1 MKRVKSF
8 DKFINE
14 NYKVNNVTEADII
27 DCIKSGGLIYS
38 DIVSD
43 YPNNKDWKS
52 VGLVPVDIEDNKVMV
67 DIDGNVHYV
76 KIENI
81 KKIEWNADKKISE
94 LFDTEELKSKQEID
108 YLKGTIDK
116 KSMVSDIIKTSPVE
130 SLRNRIQWDVPHLA
144 NLKAFAGPKTLYF
157 KKDDTIELANK
168 TIVFMYELGIELAVS
183 RIGKPNG
190 NYNMVYKIETLES
203 GKATFSRFDE
213 YANLTYNDLKN
224 RLQNEVLNIVIEWN
238 KESMIKYKQTPLP
251 NVSKETLNLNQ
262 RSN

>member
-14 NYKVNNVTEADII
+14 NYKVNNVTEDDII
-27 DCIKSGGLIYS
+27 NCIKSGGLIYS

-43 YPNNKDWKS
+43 YPNNKDWES
-52 VGLVPVDIEDNKVMV
+52 VGLVPVDIEDNRVMV

-157 KKDDTIELANK
+157 KKDDTIELSNN
-168 TIVFMYELGIELAVS
+168 TVVFMYELGIELA
-183 RIGKPNG
+183 NG
-190 NYNMVYKIETLES
+190 SYNMGYKIETLEN
-203 GKATFSRFDE
+203 GKSTFSRFDE
-213 YANLTYNDLKN
+213 YNNLTYNDLKN
-224 RLQNEVLNIVIEWN
+224 KLQKEILGIVIEWN
-238 KESMIKYKQTPLP
+238 KESMIKYKKTPLP